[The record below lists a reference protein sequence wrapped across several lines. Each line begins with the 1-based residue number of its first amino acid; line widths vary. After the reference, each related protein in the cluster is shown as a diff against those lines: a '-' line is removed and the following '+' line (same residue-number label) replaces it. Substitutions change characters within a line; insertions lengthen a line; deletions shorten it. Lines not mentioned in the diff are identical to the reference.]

1 MSIPRTLFTS
11 EHDMFRDAVRRFVDR
26 EVAPYHEQ
34 WEKDGVVSRELWQK
48 AGAAGFLCPTIPTE
62 YGGPGGDFLH
72 STIIIEEL
80 ARRVLSGPG
89 FRLHS
94 DIAGPYILRYGS
106 EEQKQ
111 RWLPAMSSGETI
123 AALAMTEPGAGSDL
137 QAMRTYARREGDELV
152 INGSKTFIT
161 NGQLADLVILACKTD
176 PREGAKGVSLV
187 LVETD
192 RPGFRRGRNLP
203 KIGNKAQDTSEMF
216 FDEVRVPASHLMG
229 EEGRGFRY
237 LMQELPQER
246 LLVALTAMTIAEAA
260 YDWTLDY
267 VRERKAF
274 GQTLADFQHTRFKLA
289 EIKTE
294 LQVGRVYVDRCIA
307 LHMERKL
314 DVESAAM
321 CKLWVTE
328 LEGRVL
334 DQCLQMF
341 GGYGYMWEYP
351 IARAYADAR
360 VHRIYAGSSEIM
372 KELIARTL

>member
-229 EEGRGFRY
+229 EEGRGVRY